1 MITLHGTFEA
11 QIAIAE
17 EYLAGFGTGVRDK
30 VMFRN
35 ALMFYRRHV
44 PNGHGH

>member
-1 MITLHGTFEA
+1 
-11 QIAIAE
+11 
-17 EYLAGFGTGVRDK
+17 VRDK

-44 PNGHGH
+44 PNGHEHRRLALNAHASRAGAARAAGFALA